1 MEAVLLPL
9 VTGSCQVLCLVEP
22 SRPMQR
28 TAAPDAHLTHTPLG
42 PSELPSPCFLCV
54 QAAPHEACPAPAAP
68 QGGAPAEAPLRG
80 PALYLQQLQ
89 ALFMK
94 RLLTA
99 RRDRMAVVTQ
109 LLVPIA
115 LVLAAL
121 WAGRASSGFPQ
132 EPALAISRCR
142 GPPAPSGAG
151 PFIRLPP
158 LAACTW
164 RSMSRTAND
173 HKLGAQGCARWRCS
187 HQIKICQCCL
197 QLAGRSLALRQI

>member
-1 MEAVLLPL
+1 MA
-9 VTGSCQVLCLVEP
+9 
-22 SRPMQR
+22 
-28 TAAPDAHLTHTPLG
+28 
-42 PSELPSPCFLCV
+42 
-54 QAAPHEACPAPAAP
+54 APAAA
-68 QGGAPAEAPLRG
+68 QGSAPAETPLRG

-99 RRDRMAVVTQ
+99 KRDRMAVVTQ

-142 GPPAPSGAG
+142 GPLAWSGAG
-151 PFIRLPP
+151 PVVRLSA
-158 LAACTW
+158 LAACTC
-164 RSMSRTAND
+164 RFMFSKANK
-173 HKLGAQGCARWRCS
+173 HVQSAQGCAHW
-187 HQIKICQCCL
+187 
-197 QLAGRSLALRQI
+197 